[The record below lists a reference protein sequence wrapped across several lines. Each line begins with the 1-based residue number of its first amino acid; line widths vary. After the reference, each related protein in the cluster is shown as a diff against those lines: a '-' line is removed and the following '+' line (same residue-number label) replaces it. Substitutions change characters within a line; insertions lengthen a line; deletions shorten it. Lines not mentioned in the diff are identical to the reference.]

1 MINEFATWLASTRAN
16 DVVQNTS
23 WIIPVVQSVHI
34 LCIAIVVTSVAMLDL
49 RLLGIAG
56 RRQSLADTG
65 RRFLPWIWCA
75 LVLLALTGS
84 VLIIGEPARELQS
97 DIFWLKMTLVACA
110 IALTAVFNVVLNQGA
125 TFWERNRVIAVLTG
139 VVSLGLWLSIL
150 AAGRWIAYGA
160 HG

>member
-16 DVVQNTS
+16 DVVQNVT
-23 WIIPVVQSVHI
+23 WIIPVVQSIHI
-34 LCIAIVVTSVAMLDL
+34 LCIAIVITSVGMLDF
-49 RLLGIAG
+49 RLLGLAG
-56 RRQSLADTG
+56 HRQSLADTG

-75 LVLLALTGS
+75 LVVLAATGC

-97 DIFWLKMTLVACA
+97 DIFWLKMTLVGCA
-110 IALTAVFNVVLNQGA
+110 IVLTAAFNVVLSQGA
-125 TFWERNRVIAVLTG
+125 SFWERNRVIAVLTG